1 MHTKKDLEKDAALKG
16 GNLMLE
22 SLCIPFIKKEVVK
35 RGKYQTVAAWK
46 LSNVL
51 AMDLAFSQFLPKE
64 PGVDQTGEKFSYLD
78 NLYKNRAAFARA
90 ISSWPSNIIVELN
103 MVSIPHLEWKL
114 KGEVQYS
121 FLLRVF
127 SGSRGRVLTMA
138 LKYATIFQG
147 LLNSCFP
154 EVEFTPVKDPKVLG
168 NICKPFT
175 PNRATLILR
184 HREHINIAESLA
196 KNKIGFVVSLGEA
209 KLEDPAA
216 TYSFPWTVNPLGH
229 ERLIQYLLWSSYPVW
244 ISVKLRASQSVE
256 EETQAMKKVVEE
268 CDAYITGAVTS
279 KQVYVHQLSV
289 LQKLLF
295 RRSLELNE
303 GALLAQ
309 LAFYTLEE
317 PDCALLN
324 LVGESVTGKSVE
336 REIESFFNGSFRIE
350 NVNVKRAL
358 DPFYFYEKES
368 FSTEEAISVIQIPY
382 PPRNDSPGFTVKRF
396 RSAFANIP
404 EEISE
409 SQDRILLGNS
419 VHRGIKQP
427 VYCRIKDRLK
437 HMFIIG
443 MTGTGKSTF
452 MENLILQDI
461 RKGYGLCLIDPHGEL
476 VEQILG
482 KIPENRHD
490 DVILFDPLDT
500 ECAVGFNILEWKTI
514 QERDLI
520 IDNLYQT
527 LDQIYDMR
535 TTGGPIFEH
544 NFRNMLKL
552 LMGDRRRRDFSPTLF
567 YFPTLYL
574 NGAFRSWLEQSI
586 EDRVVKNFLRELERT
601 SGEAHLSNIAPYV
614 TSKFGRFVSDTI
626 LKRIV
631 GQRRSTIDIEKIF
644 EEGKILLVNLGK
656 GRFGSTVSSLLTS
669 QIITRFRNAAMKRAE
684 IPGNKRTPFFLY
696 VDEFQN
702 VNSDDFVELLA
713 EARKYG
719 LGLILANQF
728 TITDRQKKATAVS
741 LCSMR
746 FWVTWEPSWFLELES
761 MMRQSFNRCF
771 IPISG
776 IWI

>member
-114 KGEVQYS
+114 EGEVQYS

-216 TYSFPWTVNPLGH
+216 TYSFPWTVNPL
-229 ERLIQYLLWSSYPVW
+229 
-244 ISVKLRASQSVE
+244 
-256 EETQAMKKVVEE
+256 
-268 CDAYITGAVTS
+268 
-279 KQVYVHQLSV
+279 
-289 LQKLLF
+289 
-295 RRSLELNE
+295 
-303 GALLAQ
+303 
-309 LAFYTLEE
+309 
-317 PDCALLN
+317 
-324 LVGESVTGKSVE
+324 
-336 REIESFFNGSFRIE
+336 
-350 NVNVKRAL
+350 
-358 DPFYFYEKES
+358 
-368 FSTEEAISVIQIPY
+368 
-382 PPRNDSPGFTVKRF
+382 
-396 RSAFANIP
+396 
-404 EEISE
+404 
-409 SQDRILLGNS
+409 
-419 VHRGIKQP
+419 
-427 VYCRIKDRLK
+427 
-437 HMFIIG
+437 
-443 MTGTGKSTF
+443 
-452 MENLILQDI
+452 
-461 RKGYGLCLIDPHGEL
+461 
-476 VEQILG
+476 
-482 KIPENRHD
+482 
-490 DVILFDPLDT
+490 DT
-500 ECAVGFNILEWKTI
+500 EYAVGFNILEWKTI

-535 TTGGPIFEH
+535 TAGGPIFEH

-552 LMGDRRRRDFSPTLF
+552 LMGDRRRRDFSPTLL

-601 SGEAHLSNIAPYV
+601 SGEAHLSNSALCHFQIWQV
-614 TSKFGRFVSDTI
+614 C
-626 LKRIV
+626 KRYH
-631 GQRRSTIDIEKIF
+631 F
-644 EEGKILLVNLGK
+644 EED
-656 GRFGSTVSSLLTS
+656 SW
-669 QIITRFRNAAMKRAE
+669 
-684 IPGNKRTPFFLY
+684 P
-696 VDEFQN
+696 
-702 VNSDDFVELLA
+702 
-713 EARKYG
+713 EA
-719 LGLILANQF
+719 F
-728 TITDRQKKATAVS
+728 HDRY
-741 LCSMR
+741 
-746 FWVTWEPSWFLELES
+746 
-761 MMRQSFNRCF
+761 
-771 IPISG
+771 
-776 IWI
+776 